1 MPDFWPEP
9 TLRLTEAFEKPSFF
23 SMNLLWNLHLTS
35 HTHWRVERIWLSY
48 IIFCELNSKTRCFAL
63 FCQEVSVFLLYTC
76 SNAHPLRG
84 AHTPARYHT
93 LPALL
98 CFHPSPGSC
107 LPLPIPFSDKS
118 LLLLPYSYYYFCA
131 SHSSGQESF
140 KNLNYFVARH
150 GTVFLKVAFLFWIKF
165 ISYSVWFYEFA
176 KSFQVLRN
184 SCAFF
189 SNTHTNIYKELRIWN
204 NY

>member
-1 MPDFWPEP
+1 MFCVVLSRSLCFP
-9 TLRLTEAFEKPSFF
+9 PSY
-23 SMNLLWNLHLTS
+23 LLQRPPPQRR
-35 HTHWRVERIWLSY
+35 TH
-48 IIFCELNSKTRCFAL
+48 
-63 FCQEVSVFLLYTC
+63 
-76 SNAHPLRG
+76 
-84 AHTPARYHT
+84 PAWYHT
-93 LPALL
+93 LPPLR

-118 LLLLPYSYYYFCA
+118 LLLLPYTYYYFCA

-150 GTVFLKVAFLFWIKF
+150 GAVFLKVAFLFWIKF

-189 SNTHTNIYKELRIWN
+189 SNTHTYIKSWESETIINKLILPPVNHLHGVTCSFTYILCFH
-204 NY
+204 